1 MRTSKEYLFVYLKGI
16 AMGAADLVPG
26 VSGGTIALITGIYE
40 ELIATL
46 AGFNTTA
53 LHILRRRGL
62 RAAWRQTN
70 AGFLLTVLGG
80 IATAVLTF
88 SQVIHALLKSEPLLV
103 SSFFFGLVLASLGV
117 LLAQIPKWN
126 AATVIAVLI
135 GVTLSVWL
143 VFLPPRESTE
153 IPLGL
158 VFLYG
163 MLAICAMILPGISGS
178 FILVLLGAY
187 SFMLDA
193 LSDLHLA
200 VIAVFAGGAL
210 LGIVLFSRILKS
222 LFTRFHVLTLA
233 LLSGFVSGS
242 LVKIWPWR
250 HPDNSFGALDIGL
263 YPLLM
268 IVLGAGLVLGLA
280 FAGKRRPYSNG
291 TAT

>member
-1 MRTSKEYLFVYLKGI
+1 MRTSKEYMFVYLKGI

-46 AGFNTTA
+46 AGFNATA
-53 LHILRRRGL
+53 LHTLRRHGL

-70 AGFLLTVLGG
+70 ADFLLTLLGG
-80 IATAVLTF
+80 IATAVLAF
-88 SQVIHALLKSEPLLV
+88 SQVIHALLESEPLLV
-103 SSFFFGLVLASLGV
+103 SSFFFGLVLASMWV
-117 LLAQIPKWN
+117 LLRQISKWN
-126 AATVIAVLI
+126 TTTVIAVLI

-143 VFLPPRESTE
+143 VFLPPREITK

-178 FILVLLGAY
+178 FILILLGAY
-187 SFMLDA
+187 SFMLEA
-193 LSDLHLA
+193 LSNLNLA
-200 VIAVFAGGAL
+200 VIAAFAGGAL

-233 LLSGFVSGS
+233 LLSGFISGS

-291 TAT
+291 TAA